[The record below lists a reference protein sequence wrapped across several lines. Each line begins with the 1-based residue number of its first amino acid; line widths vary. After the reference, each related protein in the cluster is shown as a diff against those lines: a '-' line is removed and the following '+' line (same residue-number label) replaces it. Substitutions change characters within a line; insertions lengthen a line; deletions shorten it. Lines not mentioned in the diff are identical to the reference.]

1 MSKLANYNRRG
12 LKIKHL
18 DLPKYEV
25 DESLVQ
31 RYDQKNL
38 IFNRVSNDPHWSGYQ
53 RTTEK
58 AGRKKIVENTPGY
71 TRVDYALSEASW
83 TVHDAYTEAFSW
95 ERQKKPMGPSLM
107 GTEWYQEKYEVTNP
121 DLMTVQL
128 KKAAKLAGANLVGVA
143 GLNMDWVFKNERF
156 TLDPINLPDVKYAVV
171 IAIEMDE
178 LGIAT
183 SPHSPSAASVGMGYS
198 RMAFIAGTLAEFI
211 RNLGF
216 TAIPSGN
223 DTAFSIPLA
232 VDAGLGEM
240 GRNGLLITPEY
251 GPRVRLCKVLTDL
264 PLTPDKPIDFGVTEF
279 CKTCKKCVN
288 ACAVDAIS
296 DNDEPSYDPA
306 CSSTS
311 IGVKKWAV
319 DGEKCY
325 NFWCD
330 NGNDCANC
338 ISVCP
343 YNTGRVEA
351 TPEEFWES

>member
-1 MSKLANYNRRG
+1 M
-12 LKIKHL
+12 
-18 DLPKYEV
+18 
-25 DESLVQ
+25 
-31 RYDQKNL
+31 
-38 IFNRVSNDPHWSGYQ
+38 
-53 RTTEK
+53 
-58 AGRKKIVENTPGY
+58 
-71 TRVDYALSEASW
+71 DYALSEASW

-95 ERQKKPMGPSLM
+95 VRQKKPLGPSLM
-107 GTEWYQEKYEVTNP
+107 GAEWYKEKYEVKNP
-121 DLMTVQL
+121 DEMITQL
-128 KKAAKLAGANLVGVA
+128 KKAAKLAGASLVGVA
-143 GLNMDWVFKNERF
+143 ELNMDWVFANERYS
-156 TLDPINLPDVKYAVV
+156 LEPLELPDVKYAVV

-198 RMAFIAGTLAEFI
+198 RMAFIAGTLSEFI
-211 RNLGF
+211 RNLGY
-216 TAIPSGN
+216 TAVPSGN

-264 PLTPDKPIDFGVTEF
+264 PLTPDKPIDFGVSEF
-279 CKTCKKCVN
+279 CKTCKKCAN
-288 ACAVDAIS
+288 ACAVGAI
-296 DNDEPSYDPA
+296 NDETEPSFEPV

-311 IGVKKWAV
+311 VGVKKWAV

-351 TPEEFWES
+351 SSEEFWKS